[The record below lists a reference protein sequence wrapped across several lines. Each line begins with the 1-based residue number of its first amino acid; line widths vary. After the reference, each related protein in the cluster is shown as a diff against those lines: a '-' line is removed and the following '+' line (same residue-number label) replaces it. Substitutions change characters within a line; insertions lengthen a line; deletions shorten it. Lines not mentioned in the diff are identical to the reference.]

1 MIFLV
6 DFVARG
12 LGWGVE
18 IGAKFWV
25 VFGISA
31 TFGPIFAGH
40 VADRIG
46 FGPALRAAFL
56 LEIAAIAIPAL
67 NITNPW
73 LLLTSSII
81 VGGFVTGTVPLV
93 LGRIHELLPHHPTEQ
108 KAAWSVATVA
118 FALFQAAAAYG
129 LSFVFA
135 HSGGNYQLLF
145 VIGAAAMTLALA
157 IDLISSHGPRQS
169 R

>member
-1 MIFLV
+1 M
-6 DFVARG
+6 
-12 LGWGVE
+12 
-18 IGAKFWV
+18 
-25 VFGISA
+25 
-31 TFGPIFAGH
+31 
-40 VADRIG
+40 
-46 FGPALRAAFL
+46 AA
-56 LEIAAIAIPAL
+56 
-67 NITNPW
+67 
-73 LLLTSSII
+73 LTSSII

-118 FALFQAAAAYG
+118 FALFQAAAAYRDS
-129 LSFVFA
+129 LSCSRTVVA
-135 HSGGNYQLLF
+135 TLQLLF